1 MQGLNE
7 LSFKA
12 LRLFVAVLD
21 YGSFS
26 EVARREGLAPSSI
39 SRQVQLM
46 EQAWANS
53 CCIAIPVR
61 SALPK
66 PVACWAGMRD

>member
-21 YGSFS
+21 LGSFS
-26 EVARREGLAPSSI
+26 EVARREGLAPPRSRDKSS
-39 SRQVQLM
+39 
-46 EQAWANS
+46 
-53 CCIAIPVR
+53 
-61 SALPK
+61 
-66 PVACWAGMRD
+66 